1 MKDMPKPLDPQLAA
15 AIGAIFE
22 LRDRVKHL
30 EGQGEGRALRER
42 TQINEL
48 QQLRKALAERV
59 ELEQALVKSQAR
71 VSAMFELVGR
81 MRVASRLASDL
92 PVDRVEF
99 VADLAAAL
107 KEMGRTQ

>member
-42 TQINEL
+42 TTVNEL
-48 QQLRKALAERV
+48 QQLRKALAERI
-59 ELEQALVKSQAR
+59 ELEQEIARLQAQR
-71 VSAMFELVGR
+71 DGLYILVGR

-92 PVDRVEF
+92 PQDRAHF
-99 VADLAAAL
+99 VADIDRAL
-107 KEMGRTQ
+107 RELGTH